1 MSVVMKVCKI
11 VLVLGIASLFIGF
24 GSFATT
30 EQTPLIDFDLSQVQ
44 KERGITTVPKE
55 LSTQFSRELR
65 FNRYTSV
72 VAPNGKAIHIV
83 AQDKLRD
90 SQIIRA
96 RSVLEHYLTDF
107 PASKYGRDKST
118 VANKMADNGA
128 TLMLLNGSDDGRNPA
143 AELDGQPLFQE
154 EIQVEGGTWYMT
166 QNYEHRDATFEE
178 ILHLVHDY
186 GIGVDGYTKFI
197 GALPSYQAEI
207 RHAQLAALKRDI
219 WGMGSF
225 SKDLIDELAN
235 ENSLSQEYLASV
247 IDSYYGLW
255 GAFPSQP
262 MRMMEENTGG
272 YGMWGVYIAA
282 NRDEVQQRDP
292 LGYQLAE
299 DFFQPYL
306 TYDANLDP
314 SLSGV
319 FSLQYDEN
327 KLYTNQSRYLKD
339 VTVTGNNEV
348 DIVVNEL
355 DNNITGNSQLNRVI
369 FSGFKSD
376 YLIGLEG
383 EIVRVTDKVAKRD
396 GINQLKN
403 IEVLQFK
410 DEDIRV
416 SELSRQ

>member
-1 MSVVMKVCKI
+1 M
-11 VLVLGIASLFIGF
+11 
-24 GSFATT
+24 
-30 EQTPLIDFDLSQVQ
+30 
-44 KERGITTVPKE
+44 
-55 LSTQFSRELR
+55 
-65 FNRYTSV
+65 
-72 VAPNGKAIHIV
+72 
-83 AQDKLRD
+83 
-90 SQIIRA
+90 RA

>member
-1 MSVVMKVCKI
+1 MSVNKTA
-11 VLVLGIASLFIGF
+11 LALGATFLFIGCS
-24 GSFATT
+24 SFSTT
-30 EQTPLIDFDLSQVQ
+30 EQMPLVDFNISQAQ
-44 KERGITTVPKE
+44 KELGITSVPKE
-55 LSTQFSRELR
+55 LVTQFSRELR

-107 PASKYGRDKST
+107 PASKYGRDKSS
-118 VANKMADNGA
+118 VANTMAENGA
-128 TLMLLNGSDDGRNPA
+128 TLMLLNGSDNGRGPA
-143 AELDGQPLFQE
+143 VELDGQPLFEE
-154 EIQVEGGTWYMT
+154 EIQVEGDTWYMT

-186 GIGVDGYTKFI
+186 GIGVDGYAEFI
-197 GALPSYQAEI
+197 GALPRYQAEI
-207 RHAQLAALKRDI
+207 RYAQVEALKHDI
-219 WGMGSF
+219 WGIGPY
-225 SKDLIDELAN
+225 SKDWIDELTD

-255 GAFPSQP
+255 GAYPTQSL
-262 MRMMEENTGG
+262 RTMEENTGG
-272 YGMWGVYIAA
+272 QGMWGEYIAA
-282 NRDEVQQRDP
+282 TRNQVQQRDP
-292 LGYQLAE
+292 IGFRLIE

-306 TYDANLDP
+306 TYDAHLEP
-314 SLSGV
+314 SLSGL
-319 FSLQYDEN
+319 FSLRYDEN
-327 KLYTNQSRYLKD
+327 KLYTNHSRYLKD

-355 DNNITGNSQLNRVI
+355 DNNITGNGQLNRVI

-376 YLIGLEG
+376 YLIALEG
-383 EIVRVTDKVAKRD
+383 GIVRVTDKVAKRD
-396 GINQLKN
+396 GINQLEN